1 MIRLVDHLMIV
12 PIVLPLIAGAV
23 LLLID
28 ERHRRLKAAIDIGS
42 ILVLAAVAIVLLR
55 LVNTQPIA
63 AASAHIGVYH
73 LGGWPA
79 PFGIVLVVDRLSA
92 LMLVLTSTLALASA
106 VFSLARWHRAGA
118 HFHSLFQFLLM
129 GLNGAF
135 LTGDLFNLFVFFEL
149 LLAAS
154 YGLVLHGSGIARVK
168 AGLHYIAVNLAA
180 SLLFLIGVS
189 LIYGVTGTL
198 NMADLATR
206 IPLVPANDRMLLQAG
221 AAVLGIAFLVKAG
234 MWPLSFWLPT
244 TYVAAAPPVAAIFS
258 IMSKVGIY
266 VVLRLWLLVFGGASG
281 AVAHFG
287 AEWLLLGGMATIAFG
302 AIGVLAS
309 QNLRRLAGFAVLVS
323 SGTVLTAIGTGLT
336 GVIGSALFYLV
347 SSTLAIS
354 AFFMLIELV
363 ERGRAPGADLL
374 AVTMEAFGEEGEED
388 QDETE
393 EIGIAIPATMAILG
407 LSFLG
412 CALLLAGLPP
422 LSGFISKFA
431 LLTALLNPSGPASG
445 AAVAP
450 ASWAFLALL
459 IFSGVTMLIAMT
471 RAGIRVFWT
480 PLERTVPRVRLIE
493 MVPVGALLFACATLT
508 VQAGPAMNYMQ
519 AAARSV
525 HEPGAY
531 IRSVLTTPG
540 EQSAQGKAGP

>member
-1 MIRLVDHLMIV
+1 MMRLIDHLMIV

-42 ILVLAAVAIVLLR
+42 ILILAAVAIVLLR
-55 LVNTQPIA
+55 LVNAQPTA
-63 AASAHIGVYH
+63 TASAHIGVYH
-73 LGGWPA
+73 VGGWPA

-154 YGLVLHGSGIARVK
+154 YALVLHGSGIARVK

-244 TYVAAAPPVAAIFS
+244 TYAAAAPPVAAIFS

-287 AEWLLLGGMATIAFG
+287 AQWLLLGGMATIAFG

-309 QNLRRLAGFAVLVS
+309 QSLRRLAGFAVLVS
-323 SGTVLTAIGTGLT
+323 SGTVLTAVGTGLT

-363 ERGRAPGADLL
+363 ERGRAPGADVL
-374 AVTMEAFGEEGEED
+374 AVTMEAFGEEDEE
-388 QDETE
+388 DETE
-393 EIGIAIPATMAILG
+393 TDEIGIAIPATMAILG

-412 CALLLAGLPP
+412 CALVLAGLPP

-445 AAVAP
+445 VAVAP

-459 IFSGVTMLIAMT
+459 IFSGLTMLIAMT
-471 RAGIRVFWT
+471 RAGIRVFWI
-480 PLERTVPRVRLIE
+480 PLERAVPRVRLIE
-493 MVPVGALLFACATLT
+493 MVPVGALLFACATLA

-525 HEPGAY
+525 HEPGVY
-531 IRSVLTTPG
+531 IHSVLAAPDD
-540 EQSAQGKAGP
+540 QSPQGKAGP